1 MTDTTKEALLD
12 VFATEAMKA
21 LVSRTSEVVNLYELS
36 ARAYIIAERM
46 VERRQTILNQWAL
59 AESVVQEGIEKLNLT
74 ARAER
79 FLKAEGILTIQQL
92 QVCTERR
99 LMKIPNLG
107 RKSITAIIEAMAALG
122 YKLKDYI

>member
-21 LVSRTSEVVNLYELS
+21 
-36 ARAYIIAERM
+36 ERM

-59 AESVVQEGIEKLNLT
+59 AENIVQEGIEKLNLT
-74 ARAER
+74 VRTER
-79 FLKAEGILTIQQL
+79 GLKAEGILTIQQL
-92 QVCTERR
+92 QGCTERR
-99 LMKIPNLG
+99 LMRIANLG
-107 RKSITAIIEAMAALG
+107 RKSIAEIIEQMAALG